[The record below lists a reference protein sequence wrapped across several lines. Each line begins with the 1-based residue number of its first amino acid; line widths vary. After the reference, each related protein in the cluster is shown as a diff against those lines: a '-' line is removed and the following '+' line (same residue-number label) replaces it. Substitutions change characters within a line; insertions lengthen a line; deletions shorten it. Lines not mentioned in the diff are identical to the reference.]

1 MIFVPVRKYTV
12 DYGEVNCEREREV
25 SMNWFKDLLGLK
37 PSPEEFA
44 KTVLKFITASGY
56 PELTNPR
63 YDAEQFAIVCSN
75 DAGVVTAT
83 LNLGNAYD
91 EYCRVPKAMRR
102 QLLTAFFLNRY
113 ELPETLNEAI
123 VNLIARLQPR
133 IFFEGMKLR
142 SAINTLNGGE
152 KDEASNMPHKII
164 GEHFGVTLVHDCPSQ
179 VSYISQ
185 ATLEKWGSSFE
196 ELLPRAVTNLTR
208 LTPEPFQPLQDG
220 VYYSHYA
227 DTHDCSRLLVTHRVQ
242 ACRLKG
248 RPVAFTP
255 NRNTLVLTG
264 EDDVEGLA
272 LSLKF
277 VQEALKEP
285 RPLPVFA
292 LILDGEEWQLWDVPA
307 EHPCKDDLSNQ
318 MLISMADIYGE
329 QKALLEK
336 KFEKEGHDVF
346 VASLTILS
354 DEKVKRYFSICVWSE
369 GVPTY
374 LPESDRVV
382 FVESIKGKPGKVL
395 LTATFASVLSV
406 MGDEMKFHDMYPPR
420 YFVEKFPTAEQ
431 LERIRALGEVK

>member
-1 MIFVPVRKYTV
+1 
-12 DYGEVNCEREREV
+12 
-25 SMNWFKDLLGLK
+25 MNWFKDLLGMK

-44 KTVLKFITASGY
+44 KTALKFIAASGH

-75 DAGVVTAT
+75 SAGEFTGA
-83 LNLGNAYD
+83 LYLANAYD
-91 EYCRVPKAMRR
+91 EYCRVPKAMRT
-102 QLLTAFFLNRY
+102 QLLTDFFLNRS
-113 ELPETLNEAI
+113 EMPETLNDSI
-123 VNLIARLQPR
+123 VNIIARLQPR

-142 SAINTLNGGE
+142 GAIRTFNSDE
-152 KDEASNMPHKII
+152 KDEASNMPHKIV
-164 GEHFGVTLVHDCPSQ
+164 GEHFGLTLVHDSPSQ
-179 VSYISQ
+179 VSYISA
-185 ATLEKWGSSFE
+185 ATLEKWGTTFE

-227 DTHDCSRLLVTHRVQ
+227 DTHDCSRLFVMHRVQ

-255 NRNTLVLTG
+255 NRDTLVLTG
-264 EDDVEGLA
+264 EDDVDGLA

-285 RPLPVFA
+285 RPMPVFP
-292 LILDGEEWQLWDVPA
+292 LILDGEEWRLWDVPA
-307 EHPCKDDLSNQ
+307 EHPCKDELSNQ

-336 KFEKEGHDVF
+336 KFEKEEHDVF

-354 DEKVKRYFSICVWSE
+354 DEKVKRYFSMGVWSE

-374 LPESDRVV
+374 LPISDRVA
-382 FVESIKGKPGKVL
+382 FVASVKGTPENVL

-406 MGDEMKFHDMYPPR
+406 MADEMKFHDMYPPR
-420 YFVEKFPTAEQ
+420 YFVEKFPTTEQ

>member
-1 MIFVPVRKYTV
+1 
-12 DYGEVNCEREREV
+12 
-25 SMNWFKDLLGLK
+25 MNWFKDLLGMK

-44 KTVLKFITASGY
+44 KTVLKLIAASGH
-56 PELTNPR
+56 PELTHPR

-75 DAGVVTAT
+75 DAGIVTAT

-91 EYCRVPKAMRR
+91 QYCRVPKAMRT
-102 QLLTAFFLNRY
+102 QLLMAFFLNRS
-113 ELPETLNEAI
+113 ELPETLNDAI
-123 VNLIARLQPR
+123 VNIIARLQPR

-142 SAINTLNGGE
+142 SAINTLNGGKE
-152 KDEASNMPHKII
+152 DEASNMPHKLV
-164 GEHFGVTLVHDCPSQ
+164 GEHFGLTLVHDSPSQ

-185 ATLEKWGSSFE
+185 ATLEKWGTTFE
-196 ELLPRAVTNLTR
+196 ELLSRSVTNLTR
-208 LTPEPFQPLQDG
+208 LTPEPFQPLNDG

-227 DTHDCSRLLVTHRVQ
+227 DTHDSSRLLVKDRVE

-264 EDDVEGLA
+264 EHDVEGLA

-285 RPLPVFA
+285 RPMPVFP
-292 LILDGEEWQLWDVPA
+292 LILEGEEWQLWDVPE
-307 EHPCKDDLSNQ
+307 EHPGKDELSNQ
-318 MLISMADIYGE
+318 ILISMADIYGE

-346 VASLTILS
+346 VASLTVYS
-354 DEKVKRYFSICVWSE
+354 SEKAKRHFSMGVWSE

-374 LPESDRVV
+374 LPISDRVA
-382 FVESIKGKPGKVL
+382 FVASVKGKPGNVV
-395 LTATFASVLSV
+395 LTATFASVVSV

-420 YFVEKFPTAEQ
+420 YFVERFPTSEEM
-431 LERIRALGEVK
+431 ERIRALGEVK